1 MKTKTIDALEQA
13 LADMGADMA
22 PRRADEFTASEMHA
36 KLGGGVCVDVVQRKL
51 RKLVGDGSYSYRQ
64 LGRER
69 LYRKVDTRA
78 KTR

>member
-13 LADMGADMA
+13 LADMGADMT
-22 PRRADEFTASEMHA
+22 PRRADEFTSLDMHQR
-36 KLGGGVCVDVVQRKL
+36 LGGTSCIDVVQRKL
-51 RKLVGDGSYSYRQ
+51 RALVRSGAYSKRQ
-64 LGRER
+64 FGRDV